1 MPQMPPHP
9 TAINHPLHPSLRSAV
24 PTFNFYF
31 LIVIISALETFFFLY
46 LWLIK
51 IGWFLFGRGAWAGE
65 ILFSSLA
72 AGSKAQS
79 CEEELGQ
86 Q

>member
-1 MPQMPPHP
+1 MPQMPPRP
-9 TAINHPLHPSLRSAV
+9 TAITPFTPACAALCP
-24 PTFNFYF
+24 PFNFYF
-31 LIVIISALETFFFLY
+31 LIVVISALETFFFLY

-72 AGSKAQS
+72 AGSKVQS